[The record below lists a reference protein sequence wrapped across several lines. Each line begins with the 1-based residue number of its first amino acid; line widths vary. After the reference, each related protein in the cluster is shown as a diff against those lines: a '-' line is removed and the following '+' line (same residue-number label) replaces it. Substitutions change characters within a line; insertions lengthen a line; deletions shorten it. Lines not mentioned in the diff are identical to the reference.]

1 MSRRQSKVVEAPAED
16 GFVTSETPKPGP
28 VRAARRR
35 AGNAEEPPGAGRSGD
50 LLSSLWSGIKLASG
64 VLVVVAASV
73 AVAWGAH
80 RYALSTPRFA
90 VKKLDIRGSRR
101 LGQPEIEK
109 LAGIHVG
116 QNIFALDTAAAE
128 RRLLT
133 DPWVK
138 EVKITR
144 QLPGTLR
151 VELSEREARAIASIG
166 TSLYL
171 LTRTGEPFKQ
181 IQPGDPFDLPVITGI
196 PARSLARDRKAGI
209 ERIGVALDVLENYQ
223 RIPLSRTYP
232 AQEVHLGDG
241 GEVAM
246 TIGKDGVTLELGHG
260 PWRKKLL
267 MATRVI
273 GKLRARGHS
282 PGIVFLDNQAHPE
295 RVVVRMR

>member
-1 MSRRQSKVVEAPAED
+1 MSRTQSKVIEAPAEEA
-16 GFVTSETPKPGP
+16 FVTSESPAPGP
-28 VRAARRR
+28 VRAKSRR
-35 AGNAEEPPGAGRSGD
+35 ASAGSTPPVDQGRF
-50 LLSSLWSGIKLASG
+50 LPALWSAIKLASG

-90 VKKLDIRGSRR
+90 IRKLDIRGSRR
-101 LGQPEIEK
+101 LGQQQIEK

-116 QNIFALDTAAAE
+116 QNIFALDTTAAE
-128 RRLLT
+128 HRILS

-151 VELSEREARAIASIG
+151 VDLSEHEARAIASIDQ
-166 TSLYL
+166 SLYL

-181 IQPGDPFDLPVITGI
+181 LGPGDPYDLPVVTGI
-196 PARSLARDRKAGI
+196 TADNLARDRKGAI
-209 ERIGVALDVLENYQ
+209 RRIGVALDVLENYD

-232 AQEVHLGDG
+232 PQEVHLMEG
-241 GEVAM
+241 GGVVL

-267 MATRVI
+267 MAARVI
-273 GKLRARGHS
+273 GKLRARGQR
-282 PGIVFLDNQAHPE
+282 PGIVFLDDEAHPE